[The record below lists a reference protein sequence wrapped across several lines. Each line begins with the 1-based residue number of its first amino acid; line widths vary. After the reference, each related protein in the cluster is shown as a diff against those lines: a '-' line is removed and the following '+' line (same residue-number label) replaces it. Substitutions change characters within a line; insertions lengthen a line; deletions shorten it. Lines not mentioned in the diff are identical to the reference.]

1 MKMPVYKSENGTF
14 YVQYFYRDGRG
25 AKRHKVKR
33 GFETELDALLWEKD
47 FRASHLG
54 TMDMTFRDFMDVYAA
69 EIKPRIREHSWIDK
83 EYIIN
88 DEITP
93 FFGDM
98 RMNEIKP
105 VDVVRWQNELIQY
118 RNKDGEPYSP
128 TYLRTINN
136 QLAAIFNHA
145 ERYYDLP
152 NNPVSKTTRMGSSKG
167 SEMVFWTK
175 EEYLKFS
182 EAIMDKPLAFH
193 AFEILYWTGIREGEL
208 LALTSADF
216 DLDTAELSI
225 TKSYQCL
232 RGVDTITDPKT
243 PKSVRTISIPR
254 FLNEEMREYLELRD
268 DLKPHDRIFQVT
280 KHFLSHEMKRGCEA
294 SGVKRIRIHDL
305 RHSHVSL
312 LINMGFSALAI
323 AERVGHESV
332 DITYRYA
339 HLFPTKQKEMANAL
353 HELREE

>member
-1 MKMPVYKSENGTF
+1 MPVYRSENGTY
-14 YVQYFYRDGRG
+14 YVQCYYRDGRG
-25 AKRHKVKR
+25 TRKHKVKR

-54 TMDMTFRDFMDVYAA
+54 TMDMTFGDFVEVYAE
-69 EIKPRIREHSWIDK
+69 EIKPRIREHTWITK
-83 EYIIN
+83 EYIIA
-88 DEITP
+88 DKIIP
-93 FFGDM
+93 FFGSM

-105 VDVVRWQNELIQY
+105 IDVVRWQNELISY
-118 RNKDGEPYSP
+118 EDKDGKPYSP

-136 QLAAIFNHA
+136 QLCAIFNHA
-145 ERYYDLP
+145 VRYYDLASSP
-152 NNPVSKTTRMGSSKG
+152 ASKTTRMGSSKG
-167 SEMVFWTK
+167 GEMVFWTK

-182 EAIMDKPLAFH
+182 EAIMDKPLSFH
-193 AFEILYWTGIREGEL
+193 AFELLYWTGIREGEL
-208 LALTSADF
+208 LALTPADF
-216 DLDTAELSI
+216 DLDNAELSI

-243 PKSVRTISIPR
+243 PKSIRQIAMPK
-254 FLNEEMREYLELRD
+254 FLNEEMREFLELRD
-268 DLKPHDRIFQVT
+268 DLGPHDRIFAVT
-280 KHFLSHEMKRGCEA
+280 KHFLSHEMKRGCAE

-339 HLFPTKQKEMANAL
+339 HLFPTKQAEMANAL
-353 HELREE
+353 NELRGD